1 MVNIEGLKYQ
11 QTNGKDN
18 DVRLIRVALP
28 VPMMRLFDYRL
39 ADDTASMAAQYE
51 PVVGARV
58 RVSFANRELVGFITA
73 IDVTS
78 DFAADKIKAAGK
90 ILDAQPL
97 FPAPLWHLLHFA
109 AQYYH
114 HPLGEVLQHAAPAA
128 LRKGDLA
135 DYQSVRQY
143 QLTEAA
149 QACAAEDFKR
159 APQQWRLLNAL
170 RTRAYTPSELRDE
183 DFSPSALKA
192 LQDKG
197 LIASEDVVPTL
208 TGWSFQAGAEGH
220 DLNPE
225 QALAVAALSQ
235 ATAKSSGSV
244 WLLEGVTGSGKTE
257 VYLQAMVAVL
267 KAGKQVLV
275 LVPEIGLT
283 PQTVARFKE
292 RFHVPVVALHSGLS
306 DGERLQGWL
315 QARDNEAA
323 IIIGTRSAI
332 FTPCSALGLIVLDE
346 EHDNSFKQQDGFRYN
361 ARDLAVKRAYDQKV
375 PLVLGTATPSLESIA
390 NVESGRYHHLQLSIR
405 AGNASMAKHRVIDLK
420 LERLKHGLSESLL
433 GRMKQHLEA
442 GNQVLL
448 FLNRRGFASALMCHE
463 CGWVG
468 ECARC
473 ERPFTVHQQQHNL
486 QCHHCGAERAIPRQC
501 HACGSTQLITQGLG
515 TEQLEEVLTEALP
528 DYPVLRIDRDS
539 TRKKGQ
545 LAAHLSAAAAGEY
558 PILIGTQMLAKGHH
572 FPNVTLVALLDVD
585 GALYSSD
592 FRAAER
598 LGQLYTQVA
607 GRAGRAS
614 KPGVVVLQTH
624 HPEHPL
630 LQELVNNGYQDFA
643 RSALAERRTAMLPPA
658 ASMALIRSEAT
669 HASDAEQL
677 LQAMSQVLQGHPGVH
692 VLGPMSAPMPRRAG
706 RYRFQLLLH
715 AAARKDLHEHLRAR
729 RSELDSLPQ
738 ARKARWSLD
747 IDPQDFV

>member
-1 MVNIEGLKYQ
+1 MQ
-11 QTNGKDN
+11 
-18 DVRLIRVALP
+18 LIRVALP
-28 VPMMRLFDYRL
+28 VPMARLFDYRL
-39 ADDTASMAAQYE
+39 PEQTGSDNPQPA
-51 PVVGARV
+51 PVIGARV
-58 RVSFANRELVGFITA
+58 SVPFANRELIGVVVAT
-73 IDVTS
+73 DVES
-78 DFAADKIKAAGK
+78 EFAVEKIKPINAV
-90 ILDAQPL
+90 LDDAPL
-97 FPAPLWHLLHFA
+97 FPEHIWDLLHFA
-109 AQYYH
+109 AHYYH

-128 LRKGDLA
+128 LRKGDPA
-135 DYQSVRQY
+135 DYQSVRHY
-143 QLTEAA
+143 QLTEAGE
-149 QACAAEDFKR
+149 AAVADDFKR

-170 RTRAYTPSELRDE
+170 RSRAYTPSELRDA

-192 LQDKG
+192 LQDKS
-197 LIASEDVVPTL
+197 LISSEETTPAL
-208 TGWSFQAGAEGH
+208 NGWSFKAGAAGH

-235 ATAKSSGSV
+235 ATQQRKGSV
-244 WLLEGVTGSGKTE
+244 CLLEGVTGSGKTE
-257 VYLQAMVAVL
+257 VYLQAMVSVL
-267 KAGKQVLV
+267 EAGKQVLV

-283 PQTVARFKE
+283 PQTVSRFKE
-292 RFHVPVVALHSGLS
+292 RFAVPVVALHSGLS

-332 FTPCSALGLIVLDE
+332 FTPCPALGMIVLDE
-346 EHDNSFKQQDGFRYN
+346 EHDSSFKQQDGFRYN
-361 ARDLAVKRAYDQKV
+361 ARDLAVKRAHAQRV
-375 PLVLGTATPSLESIA
+375 PLVLGTATPSLESLA
-390 NVESGRYHHLQLSIR
+390 NVEAKRYQHLQLSMR

-420 LERLKHGLSESLL
+420 LERIKHGLSESLL
-433 GRMKQHLEA
+433 ARMKQHLEA

-448 FLNRRGFASALMCHE
+448 FLNRRGFASALICHE

-473 ERPFTVHQQQHNL
+473 ERPFTVHQQQRNL
-486 QCHHCGAERAIPRQC
+486 QCHHCGAERPIPRQC

-515 TEQLEEVLTEALP
+515 TEQLEETLQTLLP
-528 DYPVLRIDRDS
+528 DYPVLRIDRDT

-545 LAAHLSAAAAGEY
+545 LAAHLNAAASGEY

-572 FPNVTLVALLDVD
+572 FPDVTLVALLDVD

-643 RSALAERRTAMLPPA
+643 RSALAERHTAMLPPA

-669 HASDAEQL
+669 LAHDAEQL

-729 RSELDSLPQ
+729 RSELDNLPQ

-747 IDPQDFV
+747 IDPQDFI

>member
-1 MVNIEGLKYQ
+1 MQ
-11 QTNGKDN
+11 
-18 DVRLIRVALP
+18 LIRVALP
-28 VPMMRLFDYRL
+28 VPMARLFDYRL
-39 ADDTASMAAQYE
+39 PEQTGSDNPQPA
-51 PVVGARV
+51 PVIGARV
-58 RVSFANRELVGFITA
+58 SVPFANRELIGVVVAT
-73 IDVTS
+73 DVES
-78 DFAADKIKAAGK
+78 EFAVEKIKPINAV
-90 ILDAQPL
+90 LDDAPL
-97 FPAPLWHLLHFA
+97 FPEHIWDLLHFA
-109 AQYYH
+109 AHYYH

-128 LRKGDLA
+128 LRKGDPA
-135 DYQSVRQY
+135 DYQSVRHY
-143 QLTEAA
+143 QLTEAGE
-149 QACAAEDFKR
+149 AAVADDFKR

-170 RTRAYTPSELRDE
+170 RSRAYTPSELRDA

-192 LQDKG
+192 LQDKS
-197 LIASEDVVPTL
+197 LISSEETTPAL
-208 TGWSFQAGAEGH
+208 NGWSFKAGAAGH

-235 ATAKSSGSV
+235 ATQQRKGSV
-244 WLLEGVTGSGKTE
+244 CLLEGVTGSGKTE
-257 VYLQAMVAVL
+257 VYLQAMVSVL
-267 KAGKQVLV
+267 EAGKQVLV

-283 PQTVARFKE
+283 PQTVSRFKE
-292 RFHVPVVALHSGLS
+292 RFAVPVVALHSGLS

-332 FTPCSALGLIVLDE
+332 FTPCPALGMIVLDE
-346 EHDNSFKQQDGFRYN
+346 EHDSSFKQQDGFRYN
-361 ARDLAVKRAYDQKV
+361 ARDLAVKRAHAQRV
-375 PLVLGTATPSLESIA
+375 PLVLGTATPSLESLA
-390 NVESGRYHHLQLSIR
+390 NVEAKRYQHLQLSMR

-420 LERLKHGLSESLL
+420 LERIKHGLSESLL
-433 GRMKQHLEA
+433 ARMKQHLEA

-448 FLNRRGFASALMCHE
+448 FLNRRGFASALICHE

-473 ERPFTVHQQQHNL
+473 ERPFTVHQQQRNL
-486 QCHHCGAERAIPRQC
+486 QCHHCGAERPIPRQC

-515 TEQLEEVLTEALP
+515 TEQLEETLQTLLP
-528 DYPVLRIDRDS
+528 DYPVLRIDRDT

-545 LAAHLSAAAAGEY
+545 LAAHLNAAASGEY

-572 FPNVTLVALLDVD
+572 FPDVTLVALLDVD

-643 RSALAERRTAMLPPA
+643 RSALAERHTAMLPPA

-669 HASDAEQL
+669 LAHDAEQL

-715 AAARKDLHEHLRAR
+715 AAARKDLHEHLRAH

-747 IDPQDFV
+747 IDPQDFI